1 MRNKLLFVVGGLF
14 VIIVSL
20 YVGIQVV
27 LTPIVVVDKNNNQN
41 IMSNSF
47 SLSSLAFVDGEM
59 IPAQY
64 TCDGDN
70 IPPPLIISGVPVG
83 AKSLVL
89 VMDDSDLPKEVKED
103 RGIEKF
109 DHWALY
115 NIPPET
121 TKILN
126 TENFNAGEN
135 GIGEMRYTGPCPP
148 ANYEPTEHHYSFRLY
163 ALSGTLNFIKAPTLD
178 ELESAA
184 IGIMIEKTELVGRYQ
199 RATVPTK

>member
-1 MRNKLLFVVGGLF
+1 MRNKLLFVVGGLV

-20 YVGIQVV
+20 YVGVQVV
-27 LTPIVVVDKNNNQN
+27 LAPIVVVDKNNNQN

-47 SLSSLAFVDGEM
+47 SLSSSAFVDGEL

-64 TCDGDN
+64 TCDGN
-70 IPPPLIISGVPVG
+70 NTPPPLIISGVPVG
-83 AKSLVL
+83 TKSLVL
-89 VMDDSDLPKEVKED
+89 VMDDSDIPREVKEA

-121 TKILN
+121 TEISNL
-126 TENFNAGEN
+126 ENFSAGEN

-148 ANYEPTEHHYSFRLY
+148 ANYKPTEHHYSFRLY
-163 ALSGTLNFIKAPTLD
+163 ALSGNLNFIKAPTLD
-178 ELESAA
+178 ELELAA
-184 IGIMIEKTELVGRYQ
+184 AEMMIKKTELVGRYQ